1 MIFFWL
7 RVGLAS
13 SASVWTGEI
22 WRLFLGLLLNDLFG
36 LLPSLPFLSLSLS
49 PVRPSVRSVGHKTP
63 PESHVPPTGS
73 RHERIPTVLTS

>member
-1 MIFFWL
+1 MPGATRVSCRDIFWL

-22 WRLFLGLLLNDLFG
+22 WRLFLGPLLNDLFG

-49 PVRPSVRSVGHKTP
+49 PVRSSVGP
-63 PESHVPPTGS
+63 FGRS
-73 RHERIPTVLTS
+73 